1 MIDERPDFDGP
12 DGPDESLADTFAA
25 RLDAMPEGAVQRRY
39 SKYQAYLSFVG
50 LALGGGIGALQ
61 AFDRAGHDYYE
72 AVGLQSYYQGLTI
85 HGVALAIVFTFTF
98 SNSWLQY
105 ATMRGFDRPLAS
117 TALVKTSFWLSAIG
131 IVLASGAMLANQA
144 NVLYTMYAPLQA
156 HALFYL
162 GAALL
167 VVATWAVSINQLL
180 TLRGW
185 RKDHPGERIPLIA
198 YASIMT
204 YLMWDIASIGIA
216 VEVLVFL
223 IPWSLGL
230 IQGVDP
236 LLTRTLFWLTG
247 HPIVYFWLLPAYVSW
262 YMMVPRRGG
271 GRLFS
276 DPVVRVVFIMF
287 LLLSTPVGLHHQFTD
302 PGVDEGLKFVHG
314 LLTFAV
320 FFPSVITAFTLMAA
334 FEDGGRRKGGKGLL
348 GWIPKMSWKDPFAAT
363 QILAMITFLFGGMS
377 GLINASYTVN
387 KVIHNTSFVPGH
399 FHMTVGSAVALSF
412 MGIAYWLVPNFTGKR
427 LWSDGLALTQAWTYA
442 AGVLIFGRGMME
454 SGLNGQP
461 RRVPINQA
469 TYGNAEWLEGD
480 SLAAIGGFLM
490 VAAGVMFF
498 YNLVRTLASNI
509 PARRHE
515 MEFAVSETVVG
526 SSEGPALLDRLGFW
540 FIAAVVLVLIA
551 YVPAFIIQ
559 GFDPSSP
566 TWQPW

>member
-1 MIDERPDFDGP
+1 MIGERPGLT
-12 DGPDESLADTFAA
+12 GFAGE
-25 RLDAMPEGAVQRRY
+25 LEAMPGGPEQRRY
-39 SKYQAYLSFVG
+39 MKYQAYLAFVG
-50 LALGGGIGALQ
+50 LAIGGAIGALQ
-61 AFDRAGHDYYE
+61 AADRAGQDFYDE
-72 AVGLQSYYQGLTI
+72 VGLQSYYQGLTL
-85 HGVALAIVFTFTF
+85 HGVTLAIVFTFTF
-98 SNSWLQY
+98 SNSWLQL
-105 ATMRGFDRPLAS
+105 ATARGFKRPLAS
-117 TALVKTSFWLSAIG
+117 TGLVKLSFWLSAVG
-131 IVLASGAMLANQA
+131 IAMAAWAMLSNQA

-156 HALFYL
+156 HPLFYL

-167 VVATWAVSINQLL
+167 VVATWVVSVNQLL
-180 TLRGW
+180 TLRQW
-185 RKDHPGERIPLIA
+185 RREHPGERIPLIA
-198 YASIMT
+198 YVSIMT

-223 IPWSLGL
+223 LPWSLG
-230 IQGVDP
+230 ITAGVDP

-262 YMMVPRRGG
+262 YMVVPRRANGK
-271 GRLFS
+271 LFS

-314 LLTFAV
+314 MLTFAV

-334 FEDGGRRKGGKGLL
+334 FEDGGRKAGGRGLL
-348 GWIPKMSWKDPFAAT
+348 GWIPRMPWKDPVAAT

-387 KVIHNTSFVPGH
+387 KVVHNTSFVPGH

-412 MGIAYWLVPNFTGKR
+412 MGIAYWLIPHFTGKA
-427 LWSDGLALTQAWTYA
+427 LHSDRMALVQAWTYA
-442 AGVLIFGRGMME
+442 GGVLVFGRGLMV

-461 RRVPINQA
+461 RRVPISQA
-469 TYGNAEWLEGD
+469 TYGNAEWFEGD
-480 SLAAIGGFLM
+480 ALGAIGGFLM
-490 VAAGVMFF
+490 VAAGALFF
-498 YNLVRTLASNI
+498 YNIVRTLASKV
-509 PARRHE
+509 PARDHE
-515 MEFAVSETVVG
+515 MAFEVSESVHG
-526 SSEGPALLDRLGFW
+526 AEAGPALLDSIVFW
-540 FIAAVVLVLIA
+540 FVAAVVLVLVA